1 MKYVILKCGEIKNM
15 QIANRPLQI
24 KNSNQSNMRVGN
36 WGTIQRARKGLHYYT
51 DLYTG
56 SSGLYGGDYSRTN
69 RVLSDSQL
77 WEIYRRC
84 SDVRA
89 AIDSIVRRVATYDW
103 VIEPKISPQEEQW
116 YSLSKHCERAVSFLA
131 MPNKNG
137 DTWQEIMT
145 QFLTDVLVFDRG
157 AIEIVYDGN
166 KQISELVA
174 LRGSTVA
181 PVANEKGRL
190 VYYEQNIFVDGTY
203 SGSIGGGSGSI
214 IKFNLN
220 QMLYFNLFPNTAD
233 LAGNPLLE
241 SLVNETIALMRGS
254 QHIMLSLD
262 ADEIPPG
269 ILVLAGI
276 TGRAAEEAKADM
288 QRLKGQDHKIR
299 VMTTPDPQGV
309 GAKWLEL
316 KRTPKDIEM
325 RDLIDDLR
333 RAVFRTFG
341 VMPVEMGLTDGMP
354 RSTANAQLDVSSSH
368 LVQPMLEL
376 IASKINTRV
385 LPLLLGQDI
394 ASQIRFRFDG
404 DSRLSPEDSAK
415 LATKHQIYVRNGIM
429 TRNEIREELGL
440 LPIVGGDVATMEV
453 AGMPT
458 PVQNLGIAQSL
469 ETPLISDDDNN
480 GGDLIVPIEPAKPT
494 DYTKIE

>member
-1 MKYVILKCGEIKNM
+1 M
-15 QIANRPLQI
+15 QIANRPLQLRDM
-24 KNSNQSNMRVGN
+24 KAKVGVRGN
-36 WGTIQRARKGLHYYT
+36 WGTVQRARKGLHYYT

-56 SSGLYGGDYSRTN
+56 SDGLYGGEYDRTN
-69 RVLSDSQL
+69 RVLSDGQL

-103 VIEPKISPQEEQW
+103 VIEPKRSPQEDGWRE
-116 YSLSKHCERAVSFLA
+116 LSKTCEQATGFLA

-166 KQISELVA
+166 SEISELVA

-181 PVANEKGRL
+181 PVVNQKGRL
-190 VYYEQNIFVDGTY
+190 LHYEQNIFSDGEYAGTM
-203 SGSIGGGSGSI
+203 GGGTGSI
-214 IKFNLN
+214 IKFKLN

-233 LAGNPLLE
+233 LVGNPLLE
-241 SLVNETIALMRGS
+241 CLVNETIALMRGS
-254 QHIMLSLD
+254 QHAMLSLD

-276 TGRAAEEAKADM
+276 SGRAAEEAKADM

-325 RDLIDDLR
+325 RELIDDLR
-333 RAVFRTFG
+333 RAVYRTFG

-368 LVQPMLEL
+368 LVTPMLEL
-376 IASKINTRV
+376 VASKINTRV
-385 LPLLLGQDI
+385 LPLLLGNDV

-404 DSRLSPEDSAK
+404 DSRLSPEDAAK

-458 PVQNLGIAQSL
+458 AVQQLGDAQSL
-469 ETPLISDDDNN
+469 EDPLIDDVDSI
-480 GGDLIVPIEPAKPT
+480 GGDVVVTVEPGKPT
-494 DYTKIE
+494 DYEPIE